1 MEANMMQHQ
10 KDNRA
15 RLTRLATP
23 QVERHRGTWLLTC
36 ATDVPQ
42 WPADEW
48 ERLDRYLIFG
58 DERDV
63 HVVRGRLATDGPRVV
78 RRVVEVSA
86 MGRVVSN
93 EPSVT
98 VLAMS
103 LLYGNRATR
112 VMASRAAME
121 VARTCH
127 ELQTI
132 RHCAHRMRGV
142 AFGVVPEMHR
152 AGERGAV
159 ALSVRPP
166 RTRGRQLPFKGSE
179 PLNRRHHVSRGQS
192 R

>member
-1 MEANMMQHQ
+1 MMQHQ
-10 KDNRA
+10 KDTRA

-48 ERLDRYLIFG
+48 ERLDRYLVFG

-63 HVVRGRLATDGPRVV
+63 QAVRGRLATDGPRVV

-86 MGRVVSN
+86 LGRVVSN
-93 EPSVT
+93 EPSLR

-103 LLYGNRATR
+103 LVYGNRATR

-121 VARTCH
+121 VARTCG
-127 ELQTI
+127 ELQQV
-132 RHCAHRMRGV
+132 RHLAHRMRGI
-142 AFGVVPEMHR
+142 AFGVAPEIHR
-152 AGERGAV
+152 GGERGAV

-166 RTRGRQLPFKGSE
+166 RTRGRHVRFTASHSSL
-179 PLNRRHHVSRGQS
+179 RRGRKH
-192 R
+192 